1 MENESFQSDAFKF
14 QLEILKLELQTIN
27 GIIGRINDLTYKI
40 KNWAIVI
47 WAGSIALILGNN
59 ENFNDYLLYTA
70 ILPIMFWFVDA
81 WLRRTERSFI
91 FRTYKISEYL
101 NSDDYYESFKLN
113 KIINLRL
120 LDYRAKSLKNTEEYK
135 NFTTVKRTF
144 LYKELSIYYFAMFLL
159 SILFSFVI
167 K

>member
-1 MENESFQSDAFKF
+1 
-14 QLEILKLELQTIN
+14 
-27 GIIGRINDLTYKI
+27 
-40 KNWAIVI
+40 
-47 WAGSIALILGNN
+47 
-59 ENFNDYLLYTA
+59 
-70 ILPIMFWFVDA
+70 MFWFVDA